1 MALIPIETR
10 YRTEMADLFEEE
22 ARLRQWMR
30 VEAALSRAHAKLGHI
45 PKDAP
50 SAIEAGAKKVS
61 LSRVQAIEAETHHDL
76 MAMVKA
82 LTEQSGAAGA
92 YVHLGAT
99 SYDIEDTASAL
110 TLRDAGG
117 MIKKRALELRAV
129 LRKLSLEHAGR
140 VCVGRTHGQHAVP
153 TTYGMK
159 FALYHAAMGRH
170 LARLDAAIERVS
182 YGKMSGAT
190 GTMATFGP
198 DAFKLEAL
206 VMADLGLSA
215 DPVST
220 QIIMRDRHAELLFT
234 LALIATTIE
243 QAAQEIRNLQ
253 RTEIGEV
260 AEAFGAKQVGSSTMP
275 QKRNPHR
282 SERLC
287 SLARVVRAQ
296 IPIAMEN
303 IPSEHERDLT
313 NSAAERYLF
322 PIVFCTTDFML
333 LEMTALLSGLQFFP
347 EAIARNLALTK
358 GGILAERVMM
368 ALAAKGMGRQEAHEL
383 LRKAALE
390 SAEKNKPLPE
400 ILRSKPDV
408 SRLLE
413 PAELSALFDP
423 STYIGQASQI
433 VKRAV
438 NDKDAKE

>member
-22 ARLRQWMR
+22 AKLKQWMR
-30 VEAALSRAHAKLGHI
+30 VEAALARAHAKLGHI
-45 PKDAP
+45 PKEAP
-50 SAIEAGAKKVS
+50 AAIEAGAKKVS
-61 LSRVQAIEAETHHDL
+61 LLRVQAIEAETHHDL

-82 LTEQSGAAGA
+82 LTEQSGSAGA

-99 SYDIEDTASAL
+99 SYDIEDTATAL
-110 TLRDAGG
+110 TLREAGLLVRQ
-117 MIKKRALELRAV
+117 RAVELRRV
-129 LRKLSLEHAGR
+129 LKKLALDNASR

-159 FALYHAAMGRH
+159 FALYYTAMGRH
-170 LARLDAAIERVS
+170 LGRLDAAIGRVS
-182 YGKMSGAT
+182 CGKMSGAT
-190 GTMATFGP
+190 GTMATFGA

-206 VMADLGLSA
+206 VMKDLGLEP

-220 QIIMRDRHAELLFT
+220 QIVMRDRHAELLFA

-243 QAAQEIRNLQ
+243 QVAQEIRHLQ

-275 QKRNPHR
+275 QKRNPHK

-296 IPIAMEN
+296 IPIALEN

-333 LEMTALLSGLQFFP
+333 LELTKLLSGLEFFP
-347 EAIARNLALTK
+347 EAIARNLALTH

-368 ALAAKGMGRQEAHEL
+368 ALAQKGMGRQEAHEIM
-383 LRKAALE
+383 RTASRE
-390 SAEKNKPLPE
+390 SAEKGQPLLG
-400 ILRSKPDV
+400 ILRAKSEV
-408 SRLLE
+408 SRLLKGK
-413 PAELSALFDP
+413 ELEALFDP
-423 STYIGQASQI
+423 STYIGQAPQI

-438 NDKDAKE
+438 SDES